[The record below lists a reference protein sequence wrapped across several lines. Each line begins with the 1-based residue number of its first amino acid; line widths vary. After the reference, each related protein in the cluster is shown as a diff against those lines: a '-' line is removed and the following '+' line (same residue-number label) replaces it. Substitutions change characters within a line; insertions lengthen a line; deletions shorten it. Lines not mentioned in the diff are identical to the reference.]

1 MVVITSAI
9 DSGDGVFI
17 GGKHPHHNFQPMT
30 NNELSLDQ
38 LTAISG
44 GVAMGPDGSTC
55 TDRPLTKILKKL
67 LGPVGPSPNDPT
79 PSDVDPSEVNTNYI
93 AGR

>member
-9 DSGDGVFI
+9 DSRDGVFI

-30 NNELSLDQ
+30 NNELTLDQ

-44 GVAMGPDGSTC
+44 GATAIEYGLIAAMHSRPVSQLRSKTTEAKFKSARLHDSVHCMVDGEGY
-55 TDRPLTKILKKL
+55 P
-67 LGPVGPSPNDPT
+67 
-79 PSDVDPSEVNTNYI
+79 E
-93 AGR
+93 